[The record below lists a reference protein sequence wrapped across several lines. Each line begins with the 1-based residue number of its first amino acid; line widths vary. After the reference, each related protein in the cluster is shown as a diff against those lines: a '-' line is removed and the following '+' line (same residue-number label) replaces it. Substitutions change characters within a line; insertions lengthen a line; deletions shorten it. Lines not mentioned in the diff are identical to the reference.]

1 MGWQY
6 GYDGYAPMMGLGF
19 AGGILSVVW
28 IILLIVLAV
37 AAIRFILGRRG
48 HHHGHCD
55 HPDHATSSALELLKE
70 RYARGEIDKAEFEEK
85 KKVLAS

>member
-1 MGWQY
+1 
-6 GYDGYAPMMGLGF
+6 MMGLGF